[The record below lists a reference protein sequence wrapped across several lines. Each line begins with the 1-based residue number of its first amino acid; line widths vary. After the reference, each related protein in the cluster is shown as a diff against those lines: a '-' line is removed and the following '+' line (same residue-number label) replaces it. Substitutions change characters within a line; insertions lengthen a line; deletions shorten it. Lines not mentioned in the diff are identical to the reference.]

1 VLIIWSGSPREI
13 AVDQNKISEAIALI
27 IEAIGE
33 DKNREGLKDT
43 PKRVAGMYAEVFK
56 GLEEDPRK
64 FLEIQFD
71 ESHDEM
77 ILLKDISFY
86 SMCEHHLLPFMGS
99 ASIAYIPN
107 DGRIVGL
114 SALVQVVASLAGRP
128 QIQERLTSQIADIL
142 MECLKPAG
150 VAVVIEAEHLCM
162 SMRGIK
168 KLGTKAVTSAV
179 RGLFRKDAKTRGE
192 FFSLIRGTDRQ

>member
-1 VLIIWSGSPREI
+1 
-13 AVDQNKISEAIALI
+13 VDQDKIKRAIELI

-33 DKNREGLKDT
+33 DPLREGLKNT
-43 PKRVAGMYAEVFK
+43 PERVAGMYAEVFR
-56 GLEEDPRK
+56 GIEEDPSK
-64 FLEIQFD
+64 YLDVQFD
-71 ESHDEM
+71 EDHDEM

-86 SMCEHHLLPFMGS
+86 SMCEHHLLPFMGN
-99 ASIAYIPN
+99 AYVAYIPKE
-107 DGRIVGL
+107 GRVVGL

-128 QIQERLTSQIADIL
+128 QIQERLTSQIADAL
-142 MECLKPAG
+142 MDSLKPEG

-168 KLGTKAVTSAV
+168 KPGTMAVTSAV

-192 FFSLIRGTDRQ
+192 FFSLIRGFEK